1 MRWLSLEWVRMEQ
14 DTSHGPD
21 FGLPDSVTDLL
32 SLQNG
37 AVAGEAGS
45 MAASSQVLSQG
56 DLEALAS
63 IQEELD
69 KFGSASG
76 KKWCDVENKH
86 IFDNSDNN
94 SLLLQE

>member
-1 MRWLSLEWVRMEQ
+1 MEQ
-14 DTSHGPD
+14 DTSHGQD
-21 FGLPDSVTDLL
+21 FGLDSVSDLL

-37 AVAGEAGS
+37 GVGGEAGAV
-45 MAASSQVLSQG
+45 AASSQVLSQG

-76 KKWCDVENKH
+76 KHETRRRK
-86 IFDNSDNN
+86 
-94 SLLLQE
+94 

>member
-1 MRWLSLEWVRMEQ
+1 MEQ

-69 KFGSASG
+69 NFGSASG
-76 KKWCDVENKH
+76 EHNK
-86 IFDNSDNN
+86 
-94 SLLLQE
+94 EKC

>member
-1 MRWLSLEWVRMEQ
+1 MEQ

-45 MAASSQVLSQG
+45 MGASSQVLSQG
-56 DLEALAS
+56 DLKALAS

-69 KFGSASG
+69 NFGSASS
-76 KKWCDVENKH
+76 EHNK
-86 IFDNSDNN
+86 
-94 SLLLQE
+94 EKC

>member
-1 MRWLSLEWVRMEQ
+1 MEQ

-21 FGLPDSVTDLL
+21 FVTDLL

-56 DLEALAS
+56 DLKALAS

-69 KFGSASG
+69 NFGSASS
-76 KKWCDVENKH
+76 EHNK
-86 IFDNSDNN
+86 
-94 SLLLQE
+94 EKC

>member
-1 MRWLSLEWVRMEQ
+1 MEQ

-21 FGLPDSVTDLL
+21 FVTDLL
-32 SLQNG
+32 SLQNS

-45 MAASSQVLSQG
+45 MAASSQVLSQ
-56 DLEALAS
+56 DLKALAS

-76 KKWCDVENKH
+76 DHNK
-86 IFDNSDNN
+86 
-94 SLLLQE
+94 EKC

>member
-1 MRWLSLEWVRMEQ
+1 MEQ

-37 AVAGEAGS
+37 GVEGEAGS
-45 MAASSQVLSQG
+45 VAASSQVLSQG

-76 KKWCDVENKH
+76 KHDKKSVVT
-86 IFDNSDNN
+86 
-94 SLLLQE
+94 SLTSFLLFQE

>member
-1 MRWLSLEWVRMEQ
+1 MEQ
-14 DTSHGPD
+14 DTSHGLGVTPSDAAD
-21 FGLPDSVTDLL
+21 FSLPDSVSDLL

-37 AVAGEAGS
+37 GVGAEAGAV
-45 MAASSQVLSQG
+45 AASSQVLSQG

-76 KKWCDVENKH
+76 KKW
-86 IFDNSDNN
+86 
-94 SLLLQE
+94 